1 MNADSSLVGFKDHK
15 GNIRIP
21 PKFETYSPA
30 QRFEDIIAVHERVAG
45 KITSYYLTKSGK
57 IAGRNSMYIFDN
69 TPDCE
74 SEGFIRFRDPKTDK
88 AGLLNKQ
95 GNIVIPAIYND
106 LSRVENGLVIVLSG
120 AVKKSTADGEHT
132 MWEGGRY
139 MLIDTTNRL
148 LIENFA
154 IPNPVS
160 LHTLQLSDNPG
171 TDPERKYYRGVNG
184 RYYGFIDTDAEFKR
198 WFRILLTDISKTPLR
213 NATFHQVKYWQ
224 EAAGWLSA
232 SRDSFID
239 KNFEL
244 LRRLLL
250 RLKSPDARYD
260 TFNESL
266 NPYLF
271 DSEIFSAYFNN
282 CNEARESQYPVK
294 NVVVNHGTG
303 GNLKQDH
310 FTFLRTDSGY
320 KLISV
325 SLSTEQLK

>member
-1 MNADSSLVGFKDHK
+1 M
-15 GNIRIP
+15 
-21 PKFETYSPA
+21 
-30 QRFEDIIAVHERVAG
+30 
-45 KITSYYLTKSGK
+45 LT
-57 IAGRNSMYIFDN
+57 
-69 TPDCE
+69 
-74 SEGFIRFRDPKTDK
+74 
-88 AGLLNKQ
+88 
-95 GNIVIPAIYND
+95 
-106 LSRVENGLVIVLSG
+106 
-120 AVKKSTADGEHT
+120 
-132 MWEGGRY
+132 
-139 MLIDTTNRL
+139 DTTNRL

-154 IPNPVS
+154 IPNSVS
-160 LHTLQLSDNPG
+160 LHTLQLSDKPA
-171 TDPERKYYRGVNG
+171 TDPLRKYYRGVNG

-198 WFRILLTDISKTPLR
+198 WLKILLTDISKTPLR

-250 RLKSPDARYD
+250 RLKSEDARYD
-260 TFNESL
+260 MFNESL

-282 CNEARESQYPVK
+282 CNEAREGQYPVK

-303 GNLKQDH
+303 RNLKQDH